1 MKNSIEQ
8 GIMDYII
15 DMEEAEAA
23 SIIQDAANQREWD
36 IESQID
42 KMWEAVSSKE
52 EHKIFTIEAAAMRAT
67 I

>member
-1 MKNSIEQ
+1 MNNSIEQ

-15 DMEEAEAA
+15 DMEEMAAE
-23 SIIQDAANQREWD
+23 SIIQDAANQREWA

-42 KMWEAVSSKE
+42 RMWEAVSSKE
-52 EHKIFTIEAAAMRAT
+52 EHEIFTIEAAAMRAT